1 MDAAALDAARIELA
15 PGGDWILPL
24 ILAVIMFSVALS
36 LRPRDFLFLKAQPG
50 KFAGAAAAQMLA
62 LPLMTLGLIYLINPL
77 PSIALGMI
85 VVACCPGGNVSNF
98 FTQLARG
105 DTALSVA
112 LTGTSSLAAALLT
125 PVSILFWTSLYA
137 PTAAIVDEIA
147 VSPAA
152 FVIQTT
158 LILAIPL
165 ALGMAFA
172 FKFPALAARIR
183 PVLMIAALIG
193 ILSMVLGGLVAN
205 WELLTATAGAVLGI
219 VIVHN
224 SLAFLTGAAA
234 GRLLRFNAPRRRSLA
249 FEVGIQNAGLGLV
262 ILLSQFDGLGGA
274 AAVVGLWS
282 IWHLFA
288 GLGLAGA
295 FRLYDAR
302 WPGAKAEPAQ

>member
-1 MDAAALDAARIELA
+1 MDAAALDAARIDLA
-15 PGGDWILPL
+15 PGGSIILPV

-36 LRPRDFLFLKAQPG
+36 LKPGDFAFLKAQPAR
-50 KFAGAAAAQMLA
+50 FAGAAAAQILA
-62 LPLMTLGLIYLINPL
+62 LPLMTMALIHLIQPL

-112 LTGTSSLAAALLT
+112 LTGTSSVAAALIT

-137 PTAAIVDEIA
+137 PTAAIVGEIA
-147 VSPAA
+147 LSPIS
-152 FVIQTT
+152 FIVQTT

-165 ALGMAFA
+165 AVGMVFA
-172 FKFPALAARIR
+172 LRYPQMAQRAR
-183 PVLMIAALIG
+183 PVLMGAGLIG
-193 ILSMVLGGLVAN
+193 ILAMVVGGIASN
-205 WELLTATAGAVLGI
+205 WALLAATAGVVLSI
-219 VIVHN
+219 VVIHN
-224 SLAFLTGAAA
+224 ALAFLTGAAA
-234 GRLLRFNAPRRRSLA
+234 GRLLGFNGPRRRALTM
-249 FEVGIQNAGLGLV
+249 EVGIQNGGLGLV
-262 ILLSQFDGLGGA
+262 ILLSQFEGLGGA

-295 FRLYDAR
+295 FRLLDAR
-302 WPGAKAEPAQ
+302 TAAARANLAE

>member
-15 PGGDWILPL
+15 PGGSLILPA

-36 LRPRDFLFLKAQPG
+36 LRPGDFAFLRVQPIR
-50 KFAGAAAAQMLA
+50 FAGAAAAQILA
-62 LPLMTLGLIYLINPL
+62 LPLMTLALIHAIDPL

-125 PVSILFWTSLYA
+125 PISILFWTSLYA
-137 PTAAIVDEIA
+137 PAAALVDA
-147 VSPAA
+147 VNVSPVP
-152 FVIQTT
+152 FVVQMTV
-158 LILAIPL
+158 LLAVPL
-165 ALGMAFA
+165 ALGMGVAFR
-172 FKFPALAARIR
+172 FPAAAARIR
-183 PVLMIAALIG
+183 PPLMAAALLG
-193 ILSMVLGGLVAN
+193 IVVMVAGGLAAN
-205 WELLTATAGAVLGI
+205 WALITATAGVVVSIAVL
-219 VIVHN
+219 HN
-224 SLAFLTGAAA
+224 ALAFLTGAAA
-234 GRLLRFNAPRRRSLA
+234 GRILGFDAPRRRALT

-262 ILLSQFDGLGGA
+262 ILLGQFEGLGGA
-274 AAVVGLWS
+274 AAIVGTWS

-288 GLGLAGA
+288 GLALAGA

-302 WPGAKAEPAQ
+302 VAAAKPEPAE

>member
-15 PGGDWILPL
+15 PGGSLILPL

-36 LRPRDFLFLKAQPG
+36 LRPGDFAFLKAQPG
-50 KFAGAAAAQMLA
+50 KFAGAAAAQIIA
-62 LPLMTLGLIYLINPL
+62 LPLMTLALIYVINPP

-98 FTQLARG
+98 FTQLGRG

-125 PVSILFWTSLYA
+125 PVSILFWTSLYG

-147 VSPAA
+147 VSPAP
-152 FVIQTT
+152 FVVQTT

-165 ALGMAFA
+165 GLGMAFA
-172 FKFPALAARIR
+172 WRFPALAARIR
-183 PVLMIAALIG
+183 PLLMAAALIG
-193 ILSMVLGGLVAN
+193 ILAMVFGGLASN
-205 WELLTATAGAVLGI
+205 WALLTATAGVVLSVV
-219 VIVHN
+219 VIHN
-224 SLAFLTGAAA
+224 TLAFLTGAAA
-234 GRLLRFNAPRRRSLA
+234 GRLIGFDGPRRRALT
-249 FEVGIQNAGLGLV
+249 FEVGIQNSGLGLV

-288 GLGLAGA
+288 GLGLASA

-302 WPGAKAEPAQ
+302 MAAQVKPAE

>member
-15 PGGDWILPL
+15 PGGSVILPA

-36 LRPRDFLFLKAQPG
+36 LKPGDFDFLKRHPAR
-50 KFAGAAAAQMLA
+50 FAGAAAAQILA
-62 LPLMTLGLIYLINPL
+62 LPLMTLGLIHLIDPL

-98 FTQLARG
+98 FTQLGRG

-125 PVSILFWTSLYA
+125 PVSIIFWTSLYG
-137 PTAAIVDEIA
+137 PTATLVDAID
-147 VSPAA
+147 VSPVP
-152 FVIQTT
+152 FVVQTT
-158 LILAIPL
+158 FMLAVPL
-165 ALGMAFA
+165 ALGMGFA
-172 FKFPALAARIR
+172 FRYPGLAARIR
-183 PVLMIAALIG
+183 PPLMIAALIG
-193 ILSMVLGGLVAN
+193 ILAMVFGGLAAN
-205 WELLTATAGAVLGI
+205 WALLTATAGVVLSI
-219 VIVHN
+219 TVLHN
-224 SLAFLTGAAA
+224 VLAFLTGAAA
-234 GRLLRFNAPRRRSLA
+234 GRLLRFNAPRRRALT

-274 AAVVGLWS
+274 AAIVGLWS

-302 WPGAKAEPAQ
+302 FPAAKPRPAE

>member
-36 LRPRDFLFLKAQPG
+36 LRPRDFLFLMAEPG
-50 KFAGAAAAQMLA
+50 KFAGAAAAQIVA
-62 LPLMTLGLIYLINPL
+62 LPAMTLGLIYLINPV

-98 FTQLARG
+98 FTQLGRG

-137 PTAAIVDEIA
+137 PTAILVDEIA
-147 VSPAA
+147 VSPWA

-172 FKFPALAARIR
+172 FRYPAMAARIR
-183 PVLMIAALIG
+183 PALMIAALAG
-193 ILSMVLGGLVAN
+193 ILAMVFGGLAAN
-205 WELLTATAGAVLGI
+205 WALLTATAGAVLAI
-219 VIVHN
+219 VIAHN
-224 SLAFLTGAAA
+224 GLAFATGAAA
-234 GRLLRFNAPRRRSLA
+234 GRLLRYNAPRRRALT

-274 AAVVGLWS
+274 AAVVGVWS

-295 FRLYDAR
+295 LRLYDAR
-302 WPGAKAEPAQ
+302 WPTAEAEPAE